1 MEITSFARFRQNTQR
16 SKQIALFT
24 VSFSHLHYNVI
35 QRAKQFRAKMLQN
48 MNPNCLDFI
57 VVQMSRVNREK
68 GYSQSGE
75 CFDESRYIMKT
86 KLILKK

>member
-35 QRAKQFRAKMLQN
+35 QRAKQFRAKTLQN
-48 MNPNCLDFI
+48 NPNCLAYMLDFI
-57 VVQMSRVNREK
+57 VMQIRVNREK
-68 GYSQSGE
+68 GYSQPGNAS
-75 CFDESRYIMKT
+75 MKAV
-86 KLILKK
+86 IL